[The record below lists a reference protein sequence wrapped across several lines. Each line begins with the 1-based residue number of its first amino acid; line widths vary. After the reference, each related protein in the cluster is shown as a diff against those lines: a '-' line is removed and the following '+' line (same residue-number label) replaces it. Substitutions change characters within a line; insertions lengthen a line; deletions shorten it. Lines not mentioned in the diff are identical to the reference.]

1 MKYSKILI
9 FFLLLGF
16 IVIQLIPS
24 GLPGNKPEDEHNIVN
39 SGLLSDP
46 VSGLLRKSCFDC
58 HSDQTELPWYSR
70 LAPVSWLLA
79 DHINEGKSHLN
90 FSGWEGYSKRE
101 KIGKL
106 EDIKDEVESGGMP
119 LRSYLLMHSEAKMNP
134 EEVTSL
140 VTWAEEASFKVLE

>member
-1 MKYSKILI
+1 MKSAKVVII
-9 FFLLLGF
+9 VVVLGF
-16 IVIQLIPS
+16 IVIQFIPS
-24 GLPGNKPEDEHNIVN
+24 GIPGIKPEDDNNIVK

-46 VSGLLRKSCFDC
+46 VTGLLRKSCFDC
-58 HSDQTELPWYSR
+58 HTDQTELPWYSR

-90 FSGWEGYSKRE
+90 FSEWGGYSKRG

-106 EDIKDEVESGGMP
+106 EDIKDELESGGMP
-119 LRSYLLMHSEAKMNP
+119 LKSYLLMHPDAKMKP

-140 VTWAEEASFKVLE
+140 LNWAEEASSKILE